1 MKFFEINYLINDKLT
16 HLFIEGQ
23 TKYQAVKNFKYH
35 HGNYL
40 ITNVRQVVLND
51 KNELEYLD

>member
-51 KNELEYLD
+51 KDELEYAD